1 MIRFIFKYLRPV
13 ALFLSIAVL
22 FQCCKIYDKQPVTLE
37 QAINESRL
45 KIKAID
51 GGKYIFDDIYY
62 NNDSLLYGLMRK
74 NTTETKEIIL
84 PRDEIKEQVYDA
96 NKHGGA
102 DTFITV
108 DGKIYKFE
116 SFYIMHDTIYGLHKT
131 RLQNEIF
138 IPIKTIEE
146 IRLYNTKKSKTAT
159 FFLVFGLTI
168 TGLFIIPFTII
179 AIDCGNR
186 SAANDCWN

>member
-1 MIRFIFKYLRPV
+1 MIRFTFKYLRPV

-45 KIKAID
+45 KIKTID

-74 NTTETKEIIL
+74 KTTETKEIII
-84 PRDEIKEQVYDA
+84 PKEQIKEHLLDVGPKGS
-96 NKHGGA
+96 N

-108 DGKIYKFE
+108 DGRKYNFD
-116 SFYIMHDTIYGLHKT
+116 SFYHKNDTLYGLQKG
-131 RLQNEIF
+131 RLQKEIL
-138 IPIKTIEE
+138 IPIETIEE
-146 IRLYNTKKSKTAT
+146 IQLYNTKKSKTAT
-159 FFLVFGLTI
+159 FYLVFGLTI
-168 TGLFIIPFTII
+168 TGLLGAFIAYGI
-179 AIDCGNR
+179 AMSQWEDGI
-186 SAANDCWN
+186 